1 MGHTGRTASTT
12 GRLLERK
19 KSGLLSKAV
28 VRRTPT
34 TNARTLRR
42 LTPSKWPILF
52 ATTSQRRNATTFLT
66 RSVRVSP
73 SPSVGRSH
81 KRVPVRISKSIPK
94 KVCDTVG
101 SHHHQDFFPVPAVPV
116 QGLVPA
122 ATLPVQTTLAPVPE
136 DVINRNEEPT
146 FAFANGNSVEG

>member
-1 MGHTGRTASTT
+1 MGYKTVLEPYTETECVTT
-12 GRLLERK
+12 YREDCEYHWEIVGKE

-34 TNARTLRR
+34 TNARMLRR

-73 SPSVGRSH
+73 SPSVGRSL
-81 KRVPVRISKSIPK
+81 KR
-94 KVCDTVG
+94 
-101 SHHHQDFFPVPAVPV
+101 
-116 QGLVPA
+116 
-122 ATLPVQTTLAPVPE
+122 
-136 DVINRNEEPT
+136 
-146 FAFANGNSVEG
+146 FAGCSTRECP